1 MYHKKVSRSEKKGD
15 GTCCSTSCMNL
26 TCSDT
31 PSCTFQQLVEHMK
44 SFWPMLQASD
54 VRRLRA
60 IRKANTENQENA
72 SKEKQIRALQEELGS
87 LEKR

>member
-1 MYHKKVSRSEKKGD
+1 M
-15 GTCCSTSCMNL
+15 CCSTSCMNL
-26 TCSDT
+26 TYSDVT
-31 PSCTFQQLVEHMK
+31 HLPTCAFQQLVEHMK

-60 IRKANTENQENA
+60 TRKANTENQENA